1 MEGRLALCNHLPCLN
16 FTMFLF
22 LNETY
27 TQKKG
32 KRTALEE
39 FGGKVSLI
47 MDLQIVV
54 REKGL
59 NGNCDMTV
67 VKQK

>member
-1 MEGRLALCNHLPCLN
+1 MKL
-16 FTMFLF
+16 TK
-22 LNETY
+22 
-27 TQKKG
+27 KKG

-39 FGGKVSLI
+39 FGGKVRLI

>member
-1 MEGRLALCNHLPCLN
+1 
-16 FTMFLF
+16 MFLF

-27 TQKKG
+27 QKKG
-32 KRTALEE
+32 GGGRTALEE

-47 MDLQIVV
+47 MELQIVV

-59 NGNCDMTV
+59 NGNCGMTV